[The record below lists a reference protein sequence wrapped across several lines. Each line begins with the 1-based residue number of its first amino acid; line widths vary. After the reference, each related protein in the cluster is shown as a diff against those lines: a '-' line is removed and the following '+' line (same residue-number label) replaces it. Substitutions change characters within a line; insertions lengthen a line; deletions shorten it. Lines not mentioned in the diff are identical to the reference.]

1 MRDLYKISQNEIK
14 NLENISKDIRCS
26 ILTMVKEAEVGHIG
40 GSLSVTEIL
49 VALYFKILR
58 IDPKNPFWED
68 RDRFILSKGHG
79 TAALYS
85 TLAFRGFFPKDKLKT
100 YGQYF

>member
-68 RDRFILSKGHG
+68 RVTDLYFQKVMALQRYILLLRSEVF
-79 TAALYS
+79 S
-85 TLAFRGFFPKDKLKT
+85 
-100 YGQYF
+100 Q

>member
-1 MRDLYKISQNEIK
+1 LRDLYKISQNEIK

-68 RDRFILSKGHG
+68 RVTDLYFQKVMVLQRYIL
-79 TAALYS
+79 L
-85 TLAFRGFFPKDKLKT
+85 LRLKVFS
-100 YGQYF
+100 QKIS

>member
-1 MRDLYKISQNEIK
+1 LEDILRDLYKISQNEIK

-26 ILTMVKEAEVGHIG
+26 ILTMVKEAEVGYIG

-68 RDRFILSKGHG
+68 RVTDLYFQKVMVLQRYIL
-79 TAALYS
+79 L
-85 TLAFRGFFPKDKLKT
+85 LRLKVFS
-100 YGQYF
+100 QKIS

>member
-49 VALYFKILR
+49 VSLYFKILR

-68 RDRFILSKGHG
+68 RVTDLYFQKVMVLQRYIL
-79 TAALYS
+79 L
-85 TLAFRGFFPKDKLKT
+85 LRLKVFS
-100 YGQYF
+100 QKIS